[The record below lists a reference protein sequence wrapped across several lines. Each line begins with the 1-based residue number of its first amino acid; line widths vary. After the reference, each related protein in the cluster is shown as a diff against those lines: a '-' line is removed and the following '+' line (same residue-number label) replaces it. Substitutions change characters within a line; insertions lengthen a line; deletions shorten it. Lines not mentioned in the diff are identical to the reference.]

1 MFNNSEL
8 IEHSERLQKFA
19 YKLTRNSAD
28 ADDLVQSTI
37 LRAIEKKH
45 LFKENTNLYSWI
57 SKIMYNLF
65 VTAYRRKVKFETQY
79 DPDTYLDKQS
89 VEASQDV
96 KMEIQDVNAAMDE
109 LTNEHREILVMVC
122 VQGMQY
128 AHVSKSLNIPVGT
141 VRSRLSR
148 ARENLQSALESK
160 TNSNIIP
167 PSSRNS
173 NQMMAA

>member
-1 MFNNSEL
+1 
-8 IEHSERLQKFA
+8 
-19 YKLTRNSAD
+19 
-28 ADDLVQSTI
+28 
-37 LRAIEKKH
+37 
-45 LFKENTNLYSWI
+45 
-57 SKIMYNLF
+57 MYNLF